1 MKADGFTANWTL
13 CPSATSYTLR
23 VIPKPEAELYS
34 GDITTAKGFDEI
46 IIPDITGL
54 SYAVTGLQPATTYLF
69 DVRAVRGNIHG
80 EWSNKMEVTTL
91 AGGVYG
97 DVDGDGVV
105 TSYDVTAL
113 YNFLLNGDDS
123 GIVNGDQDGDGVIT
137 ASDITTVYNILLG
150 N

>member
-1 MKADGFTANWTL
+1 MQLLWL
-13 CPSATSYTLR
+13 VLQQWLR
-23 VIPKPEAELYS
+23 K
-34 GDITTAKGFDEI
+34 
-46 IIPDITGL
+46 
-54 SYAVTGLQPATTYLF
+54 
-69 DVRAVRGNIHG
+69 
-80 EWSNKMEVTTL
+80 WSNKIEVATL
-91 AGGVYG
+91 AGGLPG

-137 ASDITTVYNILLG
+137 ASDITTVYSILLG